1 MLILTGVL
9 LSPVGRF
16 PGGTQNPCEDALPST
31 LLHPSRETAESIIA
45 TEPRLVAAQVCYTP
59 AWFWS
64 WLACPGSI
72 RLTAASWDDWDWQVC
87 WLASW
92 API

>member
-1 MLILTGVL
+1 MRLVRWCGMALVVAGVL
-9 LSPVGRF
+9 MV
-16 PGGTQNPCEDALPST
+16 AAT

-45 TEPRLVAAQVCYTP
+45 TEPRLVAAQVCYTL